1 MKSFV
6 RIVIRTVDGRFLVLR
21 EPGRPFWNFPGGKVE
36 PNESP
41 VEAARRELLEETS
54 LDTSIASLE
63 LISHGVFD
71 VLGTPWEG
79 SFFFAHEITGVCIL
93 ERSDPPV
100 EWSWVTVPEI
110 ASLDSLPG
118 LLVDVAKKVEALHV
132 TTRANRAQGETG

>member
-6 RIVIRTVDGRFLVLR
+6 RIVIRTADARFLVLR

-54 LDTSIASLE
+54 LDAPIASLE
-63 LISHGVFD
+63 LISHGVFE

-79 SFFFAHEITGVCIL
+79 TFFFAHEVIG
-93 ERSDPPV
+93 EY
-100 EWSWVTVPEI
+100 VPEKLESPI
-110 ASLDSLPG
+110 EWAWVILAEVRALESLPG
-118 LLVDVAKKVEALHV
+118 LLIDVAENVQARLAVTHV
-132 TTRANRAQGETG
+132 NRAG

>member
-6 RIVIRTVDGRFLVLR
+6 RIVIRTADGRFLVLR

-36 PNESP
+36 HDESP

-54 LDTSIASLE
+54 LDAPIASLE

-79 SFFFAHEITGVCIL
+79 SFFFAHELTGEDIP
-93 ERSDPPV
+93 EQQDPPID
-100 EWSWVTVPEI
+100 WAWATI
-110 ASLDSLPG
+110 AEVKALDSLPG
-118 LLVDVAKKVEALHV
+118 LLIDMAKKIEARNAA
-132 TTRANRAQGETG
+132 TRINRA